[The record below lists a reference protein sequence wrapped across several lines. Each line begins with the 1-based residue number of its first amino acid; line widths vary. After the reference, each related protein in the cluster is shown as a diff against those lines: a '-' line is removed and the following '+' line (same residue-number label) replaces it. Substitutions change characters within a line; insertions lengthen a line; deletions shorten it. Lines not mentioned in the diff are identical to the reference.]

1 MSRWFRFY
9 DDAIND
15 PKILKLSDKLHRV
28 WIGILCVA
36 SKNDGKL
43 PSLEDMALMIRMKP
57 EKLDEAV
64 KELITAGLID
74 EEGPILFPH
83 NWNARQF
90 KSDVSTDRV
99 KRFRNGKRNVSE
111 TAPDTDTD
119 TDTDT
124 EKKDAAPTGAQ
135 IVPLINPEKVFF
147 DQAHDICGR
156 PLAAKLL
163 KAKNNNVALA
173 HSALLA
179 ASTKSNPREYLGA
192 IIRGREGEEC
202 RPDRSF

>member
-28 WIGILCVA
+28 WIGLLCAA
-36 SKNDGKL
+36 SKNNGEL
-43 PSLEDMALMIRMKP
+43 PPLDDLALLVRMKP
-57 EKLDEAV
+57 EKLRSALES
-64 KELITAGLID
+64 LIKSGLFD
-74 EEGPILFPH
+74 DFGVVLKPH
-83 NWNARQF
+83 NWDKRQF
-90 KSDVSTDRV
+90 KSDVSTERV
-99 KRFRNGKRNVSE
+99 KRFRNVSGTVSE
-111 TAPDTDTD
+111 TPPDTD

>member
-28 WIGILCVA
+28 WIGLLCAA
-36 SKNDGKL
+36 SKNNGEL
-43 PSLEDMALMIRMKP
+43 PPLDDLALLVRMKP
-57 EKLDEAV
+57 EKLRSALES
-64 KELITAGLID
+64 LIKSGLFD
-74 EEGPILFPH
+74 DFGVVLKPH
-83 NWNARQF
+83 NWDKRQF
-90 KSDVSTDRV
+90 KSDVSTERV
-99 KRFRNGKRNVSE
+99 KRFRNVSGTVSE
-111 TAPDTDTD
+111 TPPD